1 MSVPHPIDPSA
12 WKAELADFRQA
23 TDTFHA
29 GGLAKA
35 AYKGFSGYYGIP
47 GLPVKTSIENKSIC
61 SFVYRTGKCCISC
74 NQ

>member
-35 AYKGFSGYYGIP
+35 AYKGFSGYYGSYAQRDDAVSEARLQLSLSHI
-47 GLPVKTSIENKSIC
+47 
-61 SFVYRTGKCCISC
+61 
-74 NQ
+74 